1 MNSSR
6 HCLVHGPPEKRTEG
20 FTLIELLIVIAIIG
34 ILAGL
39 LIPSLLAAQQRSY
52 DTGAQACAK
61 SIESAQGLA
70 QIDFHTYMP
79 IGAGA
84 GKINRDT
91 DGVNAACKV
100 STMYFKDRS
109 DTTALTKTYTFDVWD
124 KRGNKTFTLTPTS
137 LQADVSGATAFSGT
151 GAGGANLP

>member
-1 MNSSR
+1 MHSSR
-6 HCLVHGPPEKRTEG
+6 HCLVHGPPEKRIKG

-70 QIDFHTYMP
+70 QIDLHTYMS
-79 IGAGA
+79 IGSGV
-84 GKINRDT
+84 GKVNRAT

-109 DTTALTKTYTFDVWD
+109 DITALNTTYTFDVWD
-124 KRGNKTFTLTPTS
+124 KRGNKMFTLTPTS
-137 LQADVSGATAFSGT
+137 LQANVNGATVFSDT
-151 GAGGANLP
+151 GAGGVNLP

>member
-1 MNSSR
+1 MFPSPLSRSSS
-6 HCLVHGPPEKRTEG
+6 CKSVQG

-39 LIPSLLAAQQRSY
+39 LIPSLVAAQQRSY

-70 QIDFHTYMP
+70 QVDVHAFLP
-79 IGAGA
+79 IGSGT

-91 DGVNAACKV
+91 DGVNAACKGL
-100 STMYFKDRS
+100 TMYFKDRS
-109 DTTALTKTYTFDVWD
+109 DTTTLTNTYIFDIWD
-124 KRGNKTFTLTPTS
+124 KRGNKVFTLTPTS
-137 LQADVSGATAFSGT
+137 LQANVSGATPFSNT